1 MPGIFH
7 LKRSGDQYMFNL
19 NSTGNG
25 ETVLT
30 SERYTSKQNAEGGIL
45 SVKANAPYDARYQ
58 KLTARDGSPYFT
70 LTGTNGQVIGVSEMY
85 STTRARDEGIAWV
98 KANAPS
104 ATTVDQT

>member
-1 MPGIFH
+1 MSGTTGARS
-7 LKRSGDQYMFNL
+7 LKAS
-19 NSTGNG
+19 GNG

-45 SVKANAPYDARYQ
+45 SVKANAPYDARDQ

-70 LTGTNGQVIGVSEMY
+70 VTATNGQVIGVSEMY

-104 ATTVDQT
+104 ATTLDLT